1 MRPSWRRD
9 ATPTSQRL
17 LFAFLFLAG
26 CASPPPFKVRSSC
39 GGFGDGS
46 TVFGESTELDCVLVA
61 SRLELAREILVSRDI
76 VPAEQFD
83 AAFGGVTI
91 WVRGDNEPFQCEK
104 KNEGPARNGGCYN
117 VKTREILTTMDM
129 ETILHEML
137 HYWQLAV
144 LGVDPDGPMHPGW
157 TENGYREAD
166 VAFRRIVLNM
176 PAR

>member
-1 MRPSWRRD
+1 MMRS
-9 ATPTSQRL
+9 
-17 LFAFLFLAG
+17 LFAPIAILLLSGCVNAPFQPASECAG
-26 CASPPPFKVRSSC
+26 Y
-39 GGFGDGS
+39 GDGR
-46 TVFGESTELDCVLVA
+46 VFGESTELDCAMVSA
-61 SRLELAREILVSRDI
+61 RLALAREILVSRGL